1 MKQVNEL
8 FFDEHSTLWDMISF
22 YGTLLFMYTVG
33 GSTIAICAPHLL
45 KFLLACI
52 IVIIAVLWIIAK
64 KTKKRRRHQQRRR
77 HTHTHYNIKQGVFK
91 YVRNHMDQA

>member
-1 MKQVNEL
+1 VKRVNEL

-64 KTKKRRRHQQRRR
+64 KTKKEDVINKEDVS
-77 HTHTHYNIKQGVFK
+77 HT
-91 YVRNHMDQA
+91 RSL